1 MGSLGNRPEIEHNCK
16 NGNNEKGSADSIL
29 ARGSPEERGSLP
41 QTKMLL
47 LLMPFKQKEG
57 KRIKIIRAN
66 SFASMGLHIK

>member
-1 MGSLGNRPEIEHNCK
+1 MRKEAWTQFLLVALAAHTWQPE
-16 NGNNEKGSADSIL
+16 AF
-29 ARGSPEERGSLP
+29 SPDERGFLP

-57 KRIKIIRAN
+57 KRIKIIIAN